1 MKKIIFMLLAMLLLT
16 SCGEK
21 PVATVGDTKI
31 TKGEFE
37 FYLSSIKSQM
47 KGTELKTD
55 EDWETQEIEGKK
67 AIDVAK
73 QRALDIAVENT
84 LYIEA
89 AEAAGLTLTDE
100 EKKQVS
106 TTKAQIVASYGGD
119 TAYKS
124 FLKENNIS
132 DKFIEMMCKSTAYFN
147 KIGSKISS
155 ESPVSEEEGRSYFED
170 NRAEVE
176 TEIRKAKH
184 ILIMTVDETT
194 RQPLSEEDRTN
205 AKKQAEDIL
214 AQVKSGADFD
224 SLMNEYSEDPGLQ
237 TAPDGYVFGSGE
249 MVPEFEQAT
258 DSVGFGEIA
267 FCESDF
273 GYHIIKRLPI
283 EFEDVS
289 DNVSN
294 MIVEERIDKQ
304 IEDWKNEFS
313 IDISRNEDVLK
324 EIK

>member
-55 EDWETQEIEGKK
+55 EDWETQEIEGNK
-67 AIDVAK
+67 AIEVAK
-73 QRALDIAVENT
+73 QRALDIAVENA

-89 AEAAGLTLTDE
+89 AEAAGLALTDA

-106 TTKAQIVASYGGD
+106 ATKAQIVTSYGGD
-119 TAYKS
+119 AAYKA

-132 DKFIEMMCKSTAYFN
+132 DNFIEMMCRSTAYFN
-147 KIGSKISS
+147 KIGSKIST
-155 ESPVSEEEGRSYFED
+155 EAPVSDEEGQRYFEE
-170 NRAEVE
+170 NRAIVE

-194 RQPLSEEDRTN
+194 RQPLSEEERAN
-205 AKKQAEDIL
+205 AKKQAEEL
-214 AQVKSGADFD
+214 LQRVKAGEDFD
-224 SLMNEYSEDPGLQ
+224 TLMHEYSKDPGLQ
-237 TAPDGYVFGSGE
+237 TAPDGYVFGTGE

-289 DNVSN
+289 NNISS
-294 MIVEERIDKQ
+294 MIIEERIDEQ

-313 IDISRNEDVLK
+313 IDISRNEEALK